1 MRKFIFSFVLITL
14 LCGSASSQTYRNISI
29 RGQVLDSLEGPMMS
43 ATVVLLQAADSVIS
57 SFAITDAQ
65 GQFEMKRVNPGD
77 YVLQISYVGYQSFSD
92 SLPVN
97 GEKEKIDV
105 GAKNMKSLTSALEEV
120 VVNADRIPMMIK
132 KDTIVYN
139 ADAFQTQPNDRV
151 EDLLRKLPG
160 MEVEADGTIK
170 AQGEEVQQVLVDG
183 KEFFGRDPQIATK
196 NLPAAAV
203 QNVEVF
209 DKKSEMAEF
218 TGIDDGQE
226 EKAINLELKEEHKKG
241 VFGNLSA
248 GYGTEDRFR
257 GNANINKF
265 TKTQQISLI
274 GVANNINEQGFSLND
289 YIQFAGGLSSLMR
302 GGGGRATLSGIPISD
317 GVSDGF
323 VNTGALGLHYN
334 QELGKKVELNANYF
348 YSRIKNDLI
357 QEVRRENILGDES
370 FLQTEDDDQEMLNAN
385 HRVNLNLE
393 FKIDTSQNLELRS
406 TLAFNDSEL
415 ASLSR
420 SNVFNPLGSVENEGN
435 NDNRSFGENFDLSTE
450 LIYRKKFAKRGR
462 SFSGTLTFGM
472 QDNNQD
478 ANLRSVNTFFDQAG
492 GSSIDSIFQD
502 QYQTNDQTNYG
513 VEVAYIEPLGG
524 NKFLGLNYSRR
535 NFSNEV
541 LKDVF
546 DLEDSGRTFN
556 NRLSNHYNRDYVYD
570 KGDVSLR
577 WIKGKSNLN
586 VVASLQQS
594 NLTGDLILDEASIEK
609 TYTNFLPRLTWSFDI
624 SRSKNL
630 RLRYN
635 TSVREPSITQL
646 QPIVDNSNPLNIY
659 VGNPDLEQEYSH
671 RLNLRFFSFSQ
682 FSMTNFFAS
691 ITGTYTDNTI
701 VNSKTID
708 DRFVQITKPVNI
720 DNDYRLNSFLGF
732 GTPIRFVKTRVNV
745 HANFGF
751 NRGSVFVNDFE
762 EKTNRY
768 NSSIELSF
776 DNQKKD
782 VLDLRF
788 GGGVGHSLTEYSVSS
803 SLDQDYVNQNYFLDA
818 IVNLGQ
824 NWAVGSKFDY
834 SIYSGGTF
842 SEQRTVPIWE
852 ANLTRY
858 LMHKRGQIDLMVFDI
873 LNKNIGL
880 QQSVDLNYIEDVRV
894 KSLGQYFM
902 LKLTYSLNQMVSP
915 TAAPAGRMHMIRRR
929 R

>member
-1 MRKFIFSFVLITL
+1 MRKFIFSFVLGIL
-14 LCGSASSQTYRNISI
+14 LFGSASSQSYRNVSI
-29 RGQVLDSLEGPMMS
+29 GGQVLDSLECPMIS

-57 SFAITDAQ
+57 SFSITDAQ

-77 YVLQISYVGYQSFSD
+77 YVLQISYVGYQSYSD
-92 SLPVN
+92 SLLVD
-97 GEKEKIDV
+97 GEIEKIDI
-105 GAKNMKSLTSALEEV
+105 GAINMKTLTSALDEV

-139 ADAFQTQPNDRV
+139 ADAFKTQPNDRV

-170 AQGEEVQQVLVDG
+170 AQGEEVRQVLVDG

-241 VFGNLSA
+241 VFGSLSA

-274 GVANNINEQGFSLND
+274 GVANNVNEQGFSLND
-289 YIQFAGGLSSLMR
+289 YVQFAGGLSSLMR
-302 GGGGRATLSGIPISD
+302 GGGGRATLSGVPISD

-348 YSRIKNDLI
+348 YSRIKNDIL

-370 FLQTEDDDQEMLNAN
+370 FLQTEDDDQETLNAN
-385 HRVNLNLE
+385 HRVNLNLD
-393 FKIDTSQNLELRS
+393 FNIDTSQNLEFRS

-420 SNVFNPLGSVENEGN
+420 SNVFNPAGSLENEGN
-435 NDNRSFGENFDLSTE
+435 SDNRSFGENLDLSTE

-478 ANLRSVNTFFDQAG
+478 VNLRSLNTFFDQAG

-524 NKFLGLNYSRR
+524 NKFLGLDYSRR

-546 DLEDSGRTFN
+546 DLENSGRIFN

-586 VVASLQQS
+586 VIASLQQS
-594 NLTGDLILDEASIEK
+594 NLTGDLVLDEASIEK

-630 RLRYN
+630 RLSYN

-691 ITGTYTDNTI
+691 ITGTYTDNAI

-708 DRFVQITKPVNI
+708 DRFIQITKPVNI

-732 GTPIRFVKTRVNV
+732 GTPLRFVKTRVNV

-762 EKTNRY
+762 EITNRY

-776 DNQKKD
+776 DNQQKD
-782 VLDLRF
+782 LLDLRL

-803 SLDQDYVNQNYFLDA
+803 SLDQDYFNQNYFIDA
-818 IVNLGQ
+818 VVNIGQ
-824 NWAVGSKFDY
+824 NWAVGSKLDY

-842 SEQRTVPIWE
+842 SNQRTVPIWE
-852 ANLTRY
+852 ASLTRY
-858 LMHKRGQIDLMVFDI
+858 LMHKRGQIDLMAFDI
-873 LNKNIGL
+873 LNKNIGF
-880 QQSVDLNYIEDVRV
+880 QQSVDLNYIEDVRI